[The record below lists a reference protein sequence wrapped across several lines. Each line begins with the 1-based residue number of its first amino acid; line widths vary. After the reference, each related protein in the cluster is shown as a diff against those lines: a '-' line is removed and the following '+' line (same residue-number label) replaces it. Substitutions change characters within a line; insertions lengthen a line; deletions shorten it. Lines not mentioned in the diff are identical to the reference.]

1 MTTTERRLS
10 LAAFTF
16 CALTF
21 FAAPLAAQPLNISP
35 LGSTTLAPAAAAP
48 VAAAANEPPE
58 AAIVDGATETIREIM
73 TKPGKGIPT
82 KLFADA
88 QGLVIIPDMVKAGFV
103 VGVKHG
109 RGVVLVRDP
118 TGAWR
123 LPQFVSITG
132 ASLGWQAGIQ
142 ATDLV
147 LVFRTEKSVR
157 GLLSGKF
164 TLGADASA
172 AAGPVGRDVAAA
184 TDTSMRAEILSYS
197 HSRGLFAGASL
208 EGSALKM
215 NNAETDAYYRPAGT
229 PPEQPVPTPPSAAK
243 LMDEIALYSKP
254 GGVEAALAAEVP
266 VAATAPL
273 APLGTPA
280 AAAPNAAVPAAGAP
294 DPRVIQQSLA
304 AASQRLGMLVDAQWQ
319 AYLAFPPETYGIER
333 APTADGLT
341 QTLGRFQAIAAD
353 PKYAVLTQRP
363 EFADTYRLAQELL
376 AAYPKPA
383 IALPPPPR

>member
-1 MTTTERRLS
+1 MIHARLLS
-10 LAAFTF
+10 FAALA
-16 CALTF
+16 L
-21 FAAPLAAQPLNISP
+21 FAAPLAAQPLNVSP

-48 VAAAANEPPE
+48 LAAAEPHE
-58 AAIVDGATETIREIM
+58 ASIVDGATGTIREIM
-73 TKPGKGIPT
+73 TTPGKGIPT

-118 TGAWR
+118 NGAWR

-142 ATDLV
+142 ATDLI

-164 TLGADASA
+164 TIGADASA

-184 TDTSMRAEILSYS
+184 TDAQMKAEILSYS
-197 HSRGLFAGASL
+197 RSRGLFAGVSVD
-208 EGSALKM
+208 GSNLKM
-215 NNAETDAYYRPAGT
+215 NTAETDAYYRPAGT
-229 PPEQPVPTPPSAAK
+229 PPDQPVPTPASAAR
-243 LMDEIALYSKP
+243 LMDEIARYSKP
-254 GGVEAALAAEVP
+254 TPADAALATEVP
-266 VAATAPL
+266 AAATPL
-273 APLGTPA
+273 APLGAPA
-280 AAAPNAAVPAAGAP
+280 VAAPAAGAP
-294 DPRVIQQSLA
+294 DPRAIQQSLA
-304 AASQRLGMLVDAQWQ
+304 ASSQRLGMLVDAQWQ

-333 APTADGLT
+333 APTADGLQ
-341 QTLGRFQAIAAD
+341 QTLARFQAIAAD
-353 PKYAVLTQRP
+353 PKFAVLTQRP

-376 AAYPKPA
+376 GALPKPA
-383 IALPPPPR
+383 ITLPPPPR